1 MSASTAATPAT
12 AESPAQRLAA
22 LCKLDERT
30 AYEGRFVTTSFLVEV
45 GNEPFLVAVDRGR
58 VTGVTA
64 GPLVMP
70 SWSFALRASRREWDR
85 FWEPSPPPGSNDL
98 FAMLRRKEL
107 RIEGDL
113 HPFMSNLLYFKAL
126 LTVPRKEGAI

>member
-1 MSASTAATPAT
+1 MSASTTAAPVT

-22 LCKLDERT
+22 LCQVDERL
-30 AYEGRFVTTSFLVEV
+30 AHEGRFVTTSFLVQV
-45 GNEPFLVAVDRGR
+45 GDETFLVAVDRGR

-85 FWEPSPPPGSNDL
+85 FWELSPPPGSNDL
-98 FAMLRRKEL
+98 FALLRRKEL

-126 LTVPRKEGAI
+126 LAIPRREGAT